1 MALSTSR
8 NYGYFIPE
16 FLDIS
21 EFPSRVPKCLK
32 VGPFLTSSSY
42 SQNSSDMYKTH
53 QKIYIYVI
61 EELSLQREEWL
72 QIEHKTKEKLAL
84 ASFVLE
90 RFLIIVKGSTQSD
103 WKAPQNIN
111 N

>member
-32 VGPFLTSSSY
+32 VGPFLTSFSY

-53 QKIYIYVI
+53 QKIYICHWTT
-61 EELSLQREEWL
+61 ES
-72 QIEHKTKEKLAL
+72 A
-84 ASFVLE
+84 E
-90 RFLIIVKGSTQSD
+90 RRMAADRTQDERKIS
-103 WKAPQNIN
+103 PG
-111 N
+111 